1 MSQTRTACPR
11 CRTPLLAEVEQV
23 VDVAVDPQAKQRLL
37 SGSLNVIECQNCGY
51 SGMLATPL
59 VYHDPE
65 KELLLTYFPPELG
78 LPINEQERV
87 MGPLISQV
95 VNRLPA
101 EKRKAYLLRPQLM
114 LTFETLINRVLEA
127 DGITREMIEDQQKRL
142 NLLRRLLST
151 TQSETRVEIIKQEEA
166 LIDENFFALLGQ
178 IGESAVHNNEQ
189 QMAQALMML
198 QQELLEN
205 TELGR
210 KLKERAE
217 ETQAAIQSLQ
227 AASQAG
233 LTREKLLDLI
243 VEAPTETRRAALVG
257 MARSGLDYQFF
268 QILSDRIEAAAGP
281 QREQLTALRDQLLEM
296 TKAIDAEVQTQVQ
309 AAEDLLNSLV
319 TAENIEAAT
328 EEHLPEFND
337 FFINVLKAELQAAQQ
352 KGDQARLEKL
362 QRVVMVLQHA
372 SARPEMELVEKLV
385 SAGTDEAR
393 RTVLQANAEMVTPEF
408 LEILNRLAVQSEA
421 EGQQPEIVAA
431 LQAAYRSAMRFS
443 MEQKFKQN
451 QGWRF

>member
-114 LTFETLINRVLEA
+114 LTFETLLNRVLEA

-451 QGWRF
+451 

>member
-95 VNRLPA
+95 VNQLPA

-114 LTFETLINRVLEA
+114 LTFETLLNRVLEA

-268 QILSDRIEAAAGP
+268 QILSDRIEAAAGL

-352 KGDQARLEKL
+352 KGDQDRLEKL

-451 QGWRF
+451 

>member
-37 SGSLNVIECQNCGY
+37 SGSLNVIECQSCGY

-65 KELLLTYFPPELG
+65 KELLLTYFPPELS

-87 MGPLISQV
+87 MGPLITQV

-114 LTFETLINRVLEA
+114 LTYETLLNRVLEA
-127 DGITREMIEDQQKRL
+127 DGITREMIEEQQKRL

-151 TQSETRVEIIKQEEA
+151 PQSETRVEIIKQEEA

-205 TELGR
+205 TELGL

-217 ETQAAIQSLQ
+217 ETQAAVQALQ
-227 AASQAG
+227 AASQTG

-243 VEAPTETRRAALVG
+243 VDAPTETRRVALVG

-268 QILSDRIEAAAGP
+268 QILSDRIEAASGP
-281 QREQLTALRDQLLEM
+281 QRDRLATLRDQLLEM
-296 TKAIDAEVQTQVQ
+296 TKAIDAEVQKQIDE
-309 AAEDLLNSLV
+309 AEALLENLISAED
-319 TAENIEAAT
+319 IEGAT
-328 EEHLPEFND
+328 QEHLHEFND
-337 FFINVLKAELQAAQQ
+337 FFINVLKAELQATQQ
-352 KGDQARLEKL
+352 KGNQARLEKL
-362 QRVVMVLQHA
+362 QRVVMVLQQA
-372 SARPEMELVEKLV
+372 STRPELELVEQLV
-385 SAGTDEAR
+385 GAANDDVR
-393 RTVLQANAEMVTPEF
+393 RAILQANAQMVTPEF

-421 EGQQPEIVAA
+421 EGQKPEIVAA
-431 LQAAYRSAMRFS
+431 LQAAYRATMRFS

-451 QGWRF
+451 

>member
-268 QILSDRIEAAAGP
+268 QILSDRIEAAAGL

-451 QGWRF
+451 

>member
-451 QGWRF
+451 QG

>member
-451 QGWRF
+451 

>member
-95 VNRLPA
+95 VNQLPA

-114 LTFETLINRVLEA
+114 LTFETLLNRVLEA

-268 QILSDRIEAAAGP
+268 QILSDRIEAAAGL

-451 QGWRF
+451 

>member
-1 MSQTRTACPR
+1 
-11 CRTPLLAEVEQV
+11 VEQV

-37 SGSLNVIECQNCGY
+37 SGSLNVIECQSCGY

-65 KELLLTYFPPELG
+65 KELLLTYFPPELS

-87 MGPLISQV
+87 MGPLITQV

-114 LTFETLINRVLEA
+114 LTYETLLNRVLEA
-127 DGITREMIEDQQKRL
+127 DGITREMIEEQQKRL

-151 TQSETRVEIIKQEEA
+151 PQSETRVEIIKQEEA

-205 TELGR
+205 TELGL

-217 ETQAAIQSLQ
+217 ETQAAVQALQ
-227 AASQAG
+227 AASQTG

-243 VEAPTETRRAALVG
+243 VDAPTETRRVALVG

-268 QILSDRIEAAAGP
+268 QILSDRIEAASGP
-281 QREQLTALRDQLLEM
+281 QRDRLATLRDQLLEM
-296 TKAIDAEVQTQVQ
+296 TKAIDAEVQKQIDE
-309 AAEDLLNSLV
+309 AEALLENLISAED
-319 TAENIEAAT
+319 IEGAT
-328 EEHLPEFND
+328 QEHLHEFND
-337 FFINVLKAELQAAQQ
+337 FFINVLKAELQATQQ
-352 KGDQARLEKL
+352 KGNQARLEKL
-362 QRVVMVLQHA
+362 QRVVMVLQQA
-372 SARPEMELVEKLV
+372 STRPELELVEQLV
-385 SAGTDEAR
+385 GAANDDVR
-393 RTVLQANAEMVTPEF
+393 RA
-408 LEILNRLAVQSEA
+408 ILRQML
-421 EGQQPEIVAA
+421 
-431 LQAAYRSAMRFS
+431 
-443 MEQKFKQN
+443 K
-451 QGWRF
+451 W